1 MISRHAT
8 LLVAVLALHA
18 CRERDRGN
26 NATSTTVPTVVTPQ
40 PVAPPPMMPAPN
52 ALADAAVMP
61 PPMPPGPPVP
71 PVAAAPDA
79 AAPVAPTAPAAP
91 ADPTSTAAARPRD
104 PSTAP
109 VEIPSPIQGV
119 PGVRVR
125 RNRHSTGVNVG
136 GIQLNLPTQ

>member
-8 LLVAVLALHA
+8 LLLAVLALHA

-26 NATSTTVPTVVTPQ
+26 NATSTNMPTTVAPQ
-40 PVAPPPMMPAPN
+40 PVAPPMMPAPN
-52 ALADAAVMP
+52 ALVDAAVA

-71 PVAAAPDA
+71 PVAAAPVA
-79 AAPVAPTAPAAP
+79 AAPAAPMAPSPP
-91 ADPTSTAAARPRD
+91 ADPTSTATAPRPRD
-104 PSTAP
+104 PSVAP

-125 RNRHSTGVNVG
+125 RNRNSTGVNVG
-136 GIQLNLPTQ
+136 GIQINLPTQ

>member
-26 NATSTTVPTVVTPQ
+26 NATSTAVPTVVAPQ

-52 ALADAAVMP
+52 ALVDAAVMP

-91 ADPTSTAAARPRD
+91 ADPTATAQRPRD
-104 PSTAP
+104 PAAAP

-125 RNRHSTGVNVG
+125 RNRNSTGVNVG
-136 GIQLNLPTQ
+136 GIQINLPTQ